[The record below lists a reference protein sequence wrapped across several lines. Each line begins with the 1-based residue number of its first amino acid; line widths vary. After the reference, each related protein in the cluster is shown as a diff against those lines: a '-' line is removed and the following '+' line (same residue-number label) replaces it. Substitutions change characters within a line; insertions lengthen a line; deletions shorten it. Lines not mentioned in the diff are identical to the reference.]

1 MLERDSAAADGQYLI
16 VAGKVSYDHAGR
28 CQGAEGKGVEQEL
41 GYGKEYQLQH
51 RKIVY
56 LLEQDSLSDEQD
68 LVDEEYEEEKKER
81 HDEREQILS
90 SHVAV
95 Y

>member
-1 MLERDSAAADGQYLI
+1 M
-16 VAGKVSYDHAGR
+16 K
-28 CQGAEGKGVEQEL
+28 
-41 GYGKEYQLQH
+41 H
-51 RKIVY
+51 RKIVH
-56 LLEQDSLSDEQD
+56 LLEQDSLCDEQD